1 MTVVFWLA
9 FAFIAVLGFRA
20 TISALGG
27 HLRGE
32 PGALRAGLRLLAVA
46 GLIGLVGYLTGVGF
60 R

>member
-1 MTVVFWLA
+1 MAVVFWLA
-9 FAFIAVLGFRA
+9 FAFFAVLGLRA
-20 TISALGG
+20 TITARWG